1 VNTSSP
7 KGMPGMTGP
16 KNAWQAAIQQVNQLL
31 IPVREAVIILSP
43 QADFDAVASGLAL
56 FTSLKK
62 IGRISH
68 IVSPEK
74 LNTEKIFA
82 QANIKPQ
89 AREMIPVDQIVSFL
103 PQKQLRLIIDYAQG
117 SYSHGDIKEEGDSL
131 TLKLLSEKGQP
142 PIKPLNM
149 ATQIVES
156 KPDVIFVMGV
166 ENIYNMGDFYSS
178 NSDFFGNTPMINIDN
193 HSSNTKF
200 GKVNLLDD
208 KASSLSE
215 MVTLMLYDLR
225 FVLDED
231 TAKILYEGIKQKTNN
246 FSRDRFSANM
256 LEATSIAMRY
266 QQKNQQPS
274 QNPMAN

>member
-1 VNTSSP
+1 MNTSAP
-7 KGMPGMTGP
+7 KGMPGMPGP

-31 IPVREAVIILSP
+31 IPVREAVIVLP
-43 QADFDAVASGLAL
+43 PDPDFDAVASSLAL

-62 IGRISH
+62 IGRMSH
-68 IVSPEK
+68 VVSSEK
-74 LNTEKIFA
+74 LDTEKIFN
-82 QANIKPQ
+82 QANIK
-89 AREMIPVDQIVSFL
+89 ASIREMIPVDQIVNFL
-103 PQKQLRLIIDYAQG
+103 PQKQLRLLIDYAQG
-117 SYSHGDIKEEGDSL
+117 SYSHGDIKTESEGL
-131 TLKLLSEKGQP
+131 TLKLLAEKGQS

-166 ENIYNMGDFYSS
+166 ENVYNMGDFYSN
-178 NSDFFGNTPMINIDN
+178 NSDFFGNTPMINLDN
-193 HSSNTKF
+193 HSGNTKY
-200 GKVNLLDD
+200 GKANLLDD

-231 TAKILYEGIKQKTNN
+231 TAKMLYEGIKQKTNN

-256 LEATSIAMRY
+256 LEATSITMRY
-266 QQKNQQPS
+266 QKKNQQTS
-274 QNPMAN
+274 ANPMAN

>member
-1 VNTSSP
+1 
-7 KGMPGMTGP
+7 MTGP